1 MPEDN
6 VNPVRSTNIS
16 DMENNASNGVKAV
29 IEALLFAS
37 AQPLTLEKIKE
48 VLGDFQTTQ
57 IRKLLEELGQE
68 FEKSNRGIR
77 IAELAGGFQLITP
90 PDLALFLKKLYK
102 GRRIER
108 LSRPALETLA
118 VIAYKQPVDKLE
130 IGSIRNVNIDGVV
143 KSLID
148 KDLIRIAG
156 RKKSPGRPFL
166 FGTTRKFLE
175 YFGLKSLEEL
185 PRVENFQEALAK
197 EATKKE

>member
-1 MPEDN
+1 MPEGN
-6 VNPVRSTNIS
+6 
-16 DMENNASNGVKAV
+16 VKAA
-29 IEALLFAS
+29 IEAMLFAS
-37 AQPLTLEKIKE
+37 EQPLTLEKIKE
-48 VLGDFQTTQ
+48 VLGNFQTPE
-57 IRKLLEELGQE
+57 IRNLLEELGQE
-68 FEKSNRGIR
+68 YEKSNRGIR

-130 IGSIRNVNIDGVV
+130 IGSIRNVNIDGVI

-148 KDLIRIAG
+148 KDLIRITG

-185 PRVENFQEALAK
+185 PRIENFQEALS
-197 EATKKE
+197 KKETGNVKNVT

>member
-1 MPEDN
+1 MNMPEDN
-6 VNPVRSTNIS
+6 L
-16 DMENNASNGVKAV
+16 KAV

-37 AQPLTLEKIKE
+37 EQPLTLEKIKE
-48 VLGDFQTTQ
+48 VLGNFQTPE

-68 FEKSNRGIR
+68 YEKSNRGIR
-77 IAELAGGFQLITP
+77 IAQVAGGFQLITSP
-90 PDLALFLKKLYK
+90 GLATFLKKLYK
-102 GRRIER
+102 GRRVER
-108 LSRPALETLA
+108 LSKQALETLA
-118 VIAYKQPVDKLE
+118 IIAYKQPVDKLE

-185 PRVENFQEALAK
+185 PRVENFQAALATK
-197 EATKKE
+197 EPPDAKNTTQTN

>member
-6 VNPVRSTNIS
+6 
-16 DMENNASNGVKAV
+16 VKAV
-29 IEALLFAS
+29 IEAMLFAS

-48 VLGDFQTTQ
+48 VLGNFQTPQ
-57 IRKLLEELGQE
+57 IRKLLEELGE
-68 FEKSNRGIR
+68 DYEKSNRGIR
-77 IAELAGGFQLITP
+77 IAEVAGGFQLITA
-90 PDLALFLKKLYK
+90 PDLAVFLKKLYK
-102 GRRIER
+102 GRRVER

-118 VIAYKQPVDKLE
+118 VIAYKQPVAKLE
-130 IGSIRNVNIDGVV
+130 IGSIRNVNIDGVI
-143 KSLID
+143 KSLLD

-185 PRVENFQEALAK
+185 PRVENFQGALSK
-197 EATKKE
+197 EATTKEQANDAKVTA

>member
-1 MPEDN
+1 MNMPEDN
-6 VNPVRSTNIS
+6 L
-16 DMENNASNGVKAV
+16 KAV

-37 AQPLTLEKIKE
+37 EQPLTLEKIKE
-48 VLGDFQTTQ
+48 VLGNFQTPE

-68 FEKSNRGIR
+68 YEKSNRGIR
-77 IAELAGGFQLITP
+77 IAELAGGFQLITSP
-90 PDLALFLKKLYK
+90 GLAVFLKKLYK
-102 GRRIER
+102 GRRVER

-118 VIAYKQPVDKLE
+118 VIAYKQPVAKME

-197 EATKKE
+197 GASQ